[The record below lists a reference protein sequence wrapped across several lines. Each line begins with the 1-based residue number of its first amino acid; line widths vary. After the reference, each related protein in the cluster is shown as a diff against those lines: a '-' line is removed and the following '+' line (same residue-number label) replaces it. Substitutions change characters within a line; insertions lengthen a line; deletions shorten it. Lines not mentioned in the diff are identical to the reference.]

1 MKLRPWILWA
11 CIALI
16 AAVGA
21 AVPASVGTR
30 ELDTPARVRQI
41 VARVHDQPRLE
52 RVWAAV
58 VDLEDLGTEALP
70 PIREASKDPDPKVK
84 LVCAKAL
91 LTLGQRDDA
100 YILLRGLVA
109 EDYPTEVRIAAIRM
123 LQGAGD
129 PGLAA
134 RLVGVL
140 KGTQDP
146 FLRIAACRTL
156 WDIRRSIT
164 DPALARQATSDSV
177 RALRELLDSQDRD
190 VQSDAAFALGEIGY
204 LVAEPRV
211 KRILASLANE
221 PTSRGSRARL
231 ILEIERLA
239 REREASANPF
249 DLSAKE
255 ALEAKEAEI
264 RKLQQEI
271 DDLRDIAGKT
281 GTAGHPLLSSIV
293 ELVRAFYVE
302 PDKIDLNRLYVEAA
316 KGFVESI
323 DPFSSYMD
331 PEETRSFEES
341 ISGEYGGIGAH
352 VQLDRAGYLLILKPI
367 YGAPAYD
374 AGLRSRDRILE
385 VEGVLTKGKRL
396 EEIVKYLKGKPGTQ
410 VRVKVYRRG
419 WPKPREFQI
428 DRKLV
433 QLPSVLHRLLPG
445 NVGYIQLRQFGE
457 GSAIDMERAMR
468 DLEGRARGFIL
479 DLRENPGGLL
489 NIAVRIVDMFVGAD
503 PRPIVV
509 QKGRE
514 DGLPIQ
520 RQNAT
525 EEEPQWIQ
533 IPLVILVDG
542 MSASAAEIV
551 AGALQDYGRATIVGK
566 RTFGKGSVQRLF
578 DLEPRASLDRLLG
591 GPSKLRLTVQ
601 YYYLPSGRSIHAERD
616 ASGRVLPGKEGG
628 IVPDIEV
635 AQSILPLW
643 KLEELSALI
652 ESGDLNAYADKLCKD
667 NLALARS
674 LFDEG
679 DGYQTS
685 RYPGFDAFF
694 QGLKTHLE
702 PDDVRIAVRDAI
714 RRRLQDVEG
723 REIPCDFQEDDQL
736 ERGILALL
744 SRMGKDPA
752 SIPSYAPFAS
762 KTFRANED
770 DESLEME
777 PEVVPIPPE

>member
-1 MKLRPWILWA
+1 MKLRAWIIPA
-11 CIALI
+11 CAVLLAALP
-16 AAVGA
+16 AAVG
-21 AVPASVGTR
+21 SRTF
-30 ELDTPARVRQI
+30 DTAARVRQI
-41 VARVHDQPRLE
+41 VARVHDQPRLD

-58 VDLEDLGTEALP
+58 GDLEELGADALA

-84 LVCAKAL
+84 IVCAKAL
-91 LTLGQRDDA
+91 LALGERDEANALTRD
-100 YILLRGLVA
+100 LVA

-134 RLVGVL
+134 RLIGIV

-164 DPALARQATSDSV
+164 DPALARQANSDSV

-190 VQSDAAFALGEIGY
+190 VQSEAAFALGEIGY

-211 KRILASLANE
+211 KRILASLADE
-221 PTSRGSRARL
+221 PTPRGSRAKL

-249 DLSAKE
+249 DLSVKE
-255 ALEAKEAEI
+255 VLESKEAEI

-271 DDLRDIAGKT
+271 DGLRSAAGK
-281 GTAGHPLLSSIV
+281 GAAAGHPLLASIV
-293 ELVRAFYVE
+293 DLVRQFYVE
-302 PDKIDLNRLYVEAA
+302 PDKIDMNHLYVEAA

-331 PEETRSFEES
+331 PQETRSFEEN

-374 AGLRSRDRILE
+374 KGLRSRDRILE
-385 VEGVLTKGKRL
+385 VEGVPTKGKRL

-419 WPKPREFQI
+419 WPEPREYQI
-428 DRKLV
+428 DRELV
-433 QLPSVLHRLLPG
+433 QLPSVLYRKLPG
-445 NVGYIQLRQFGE
+445 DVGYIQLRQFGE
-457 GSAIDMERAMR
+457 DSATDMERAMR
-468 DLEGRARGFIL
+468 DLERRGMRGLIL

-489 NIAVRIVDMFVGAD
+489 NIAVRIADMFVGAD

-509 QKGRE
+509 QKGRD
-514 DGLPIQ
+514 DGLPVQ
-520 RQNAT
+520 RQSPT
-525 EEEPQWIQ
+525 EDEPQWIQ
-533 IPLVILVDG
+533 LPLVILVDG

-551 AGALQDYGRATIVGK
+551 AGALQDYGRASIIGK

-578 DLEPRASLDRLLG
+578 DLDRGVERLLG

-616 ASGRVLPGKEGG
+616 PSGRVLPGKEGG
-628 IVPDIEV
+628 VMPDTEV
-635 AQSILPLW
+635 AQTLAPLW
-643 KLEELSALI
+643 KLEELNALT
-652 ESGDLNAYADKLCKD
+652 ESGALNAYADKLCKE
-667 NLALARS
+667 NLALVRS
-674 LFDEG
+674 LFDDG
-679 DGYQTS
+679 DGYDTAK
-685 RYPGFDAFF
+685 YPGFDEFAR
-694 QGLKTHLE
+694 GLKTHL
-702 PDDVRIAVRDAI
+702 DRSDIRIAVRDAI
-714 RRRLQDVEG
+714 RRRLQDIEG

-744 SRMGKDPA
+744 AKMGKDPK
-752 SIPSYAPFAS
+752 SIASYAPFAN
-762 KTFRANED
+762 KTFRANE
-770 DESLEME
+770 ESEGLELE
-777 PEVVPIPPE
+777 PESVPIPEEQR